1 MKKYSGI
8 LKNIKKMVDNTTYS
22 GIILAAGDGLRF
34 GKKKQFVKL
43 KGKPIWKWS
52 YDVAK
57 KCLDE
62 VVVVGVDFKGG
73 KTRQE
78 SVKIGLKH
86 ITGDKVII
94 FDASRPLVTEEQVEM
109 IKEAVLKYD
118 SVSFGIKPSDTI
130 YSCPPIFIY
139 SDWSRKELIALQVP
153 QAFDTF
159 TLKVAH
165 STQYIKNATDDTIL
179 MFLQYRIH
187 PIIIEGGINLHKLT
201 YPEDLKIIK
210 ALCQ

>member
-34 GKKKQFVKL
+34 GEKKQFIKL

-57 KCLDE
+57 KCLNE

-78 SVKIGLKH
+78 SVKIGLEH
-86 ITGDKVII
+86 ITGDYVVI
-94 FDASRPLVTEEQVEM
+94 FDASRPLVTEEQVER
-109 IKEAVLKYD
+109 IKEAALIY
-118 SVSFGIKPSDTI
+118 SSASFGITPSDTI
-130 YSCPPIFIY
+130 INTSNK
-139 SDWSRKELIALQVP
+139 DKEFEWLKRENLIELQVP
-153 QAFDTF
+153 QAFNSEM
-159 TLKVAH
+159 LRKAH
-165 STQYIKNATDDTIL
+165 ITDEINATDDTIL
-179 MFLQYRIH
+179 FTKKNLCGSQ
-187 PIIIEGGINLHKLT
+187 IIKGGVNLHKLT

>member
-1 MKKYSGI
+1 MKNYK
-8 LKNIKKMVDNTTYS
+8 YS
-22 GIILAAGDGLRF
+22 GIILAAGEGLRF
-34 GKKKQFVKL
+34 GKKKQFIKL

-78 SVKIGLKH
+78 SVRIGLEH
-86 ITGDKVII
+86 ITGDKVVI
-94 FDASRPLVTEEQVEM
+94 FDASRPLVTEEQVER
-109 IKEAVLKYD
+109 IKKRITTCF
-118 SVSFGIKPSDTI
+118 SVSFGMEPSDTI
-130 YSCPPIFIY
+130 FGYQGKNNNY
-139 SDWSRKELIALQVP
+139 WWRREDLTALQVP

-210 ALCQ
+210 ALCK

>member
-1 MKKYSGI
+1 MTKF
-8 LKNIKKMVDNTTYS
+8 S

-34 GKKKQFVKL
+34 GEKKQFVKL

-62 VVVVGVDFKGG
+62 VVVVGVDFNGG
-73 KTRQE
+73 NTRQE
-78 SVKIGLKH
+78 SVKIGLEH
-86 ITGDKVII
+86 ITGDKVVI
-94 FDASRPLVTEEQVEM
+94 FDASRPLVTEEQVER

-118 SVSFGIKPSDTI
+118 SVSYGMEPSDTI

-153 QAFDTF
+153 QAFDTK
-159 TLKVAH
+159 LLREAH
-165 STQYIKNATDDTIL
+165 LEYNNTNKTDDTIL
-179 MFLQYRIH
+179 MYRAFRCS
-187 PIIIEGGINLHKLT
+187 PKIIEGGINLYKLT